1 MVVELEYSRV
11 GCKQQLGEGDFKEF
25 LVQLSADR
33 DFGSTAYFARSELN
47 RTGRPTIKWSS
58 SGTDWTFGLA

>member
-33 DFGSTAYFARSELN
+33 DSEVQHASLDLN
-47 RTGRPTIKWSS
+47 LTGRPTIKWSS
-58 SGTDWTFGLA
+58 SGLDWTFGLA